1 MILQLTAMIHA
12 FVSLREINKSMDS
25 FMSVLSRRAQFH
37 QSSRIPRVERKRKLR
52 RERERERE
60 TYPFGSLDDVCI
72 TGTETDEDVIP
83 TGPMPKNK
91 ENSKRK
97 KQMEDEGDE
106 DYRKRRDRNN
116 QAVKRSRVK
125 SKLRT
130 QQTLERVNQL
140 KTENELLEEK
150 IKMLTKE
157 LGFLKDLFIAHAGG
171 SGQHSM
177 NIQDLDLNSLLAE
190 EKSTEESSV
199 VKTSVIRST
208 SKL

>member
-1 MILQLTAMIHA
+1 MYLFGLTNA
-12 FVSLREINKSMDS
+12 
-25 FMSVLSRRAQFH
+25 
-37 QSSRIPRVERKRKLR
+37 SSN
-52 RERERERE
+52 
-60 TYPFGSLDDVCI
+60 LDDGIACM
-72 TGTETDEDVIP
+72 GTETGEIP
-83 TGPMPKNK
+83 MAPKNK

-97 KQMEDEGDE
+97 KQMEEEEGDNE

-116 QAVKRSRVK
+116 LAVKRSRVK

-171 SGQHSM
+171 SSQHSI
-177 NIQDLDLNSLLAE
+177 NIQDLDLNVLLAE
-190 EKSTEESSV
+190 EKSTEVSL
-199 VKTSVIRST
+199 KTT
-208 SKL
+208 TTKL